1 MTETQQLSLAA
12 SVIHYAQ
19 THLDVN
25 VDDIVKAVHCDPSE
39 ARHELEELARDGYIT
54 RTDDVYVWG
63 EL

>member
-1 MTETQQLSLAA
+1 MTENQQFRLTA

-25 VDDIVKAVHCDPSE
+25 VDDIVKAVHCEASE

-54 RTDDVYVWG
+54 RTDDGYVWG
-63 EL
+63 GR